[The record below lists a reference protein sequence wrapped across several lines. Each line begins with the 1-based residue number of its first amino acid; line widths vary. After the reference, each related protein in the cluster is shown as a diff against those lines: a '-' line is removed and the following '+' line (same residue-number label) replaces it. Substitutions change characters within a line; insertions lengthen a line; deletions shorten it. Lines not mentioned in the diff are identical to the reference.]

1 MIVFLN
7 GRFVPEEQAVV
18 SVFDR
23 AFLYGDGVY
32 EAMRIFNGEP
42 FRWQQH
48 LDRLRNGLE
57 YLKLALPYSPVQLRE
72 YTRQL
77 VTQNKM
83 PDSLLRLTLS
93 RGVGRR
99 GYSPVGADSPSVV
112 LSLHAA
118 PVTQANNPPRWK
130 LISSNVRLPAHEPLA
145 RFKTC
150 AKIPQILARAEA
162 DAAGA
167 DDALLLNTE
176 GFIVEGSSSNLFWLQ
191 DKVICTSPLPSGVL
205 PGVTRVVIFEL
216 CSKMGLATRELNITA
231 EKLQEADTVFLSLT
245 SVGMAE
251 CESLDGKVL
260 RRSDVVKALSEAY
273 WEVVKTET
281 AAGRG

>member
-112 LSLHAA
+112 LSLHPA
-118 PVTQANNPPRWK
+118 PVTQAVHRGR
-130 LISSNVRLPAHEPLA
+130 IEQQS
-145 RFKTC
+145 
-150 AKIPQILARAEA
+150 ILA
-162 DAAGA
+162 AGQSYLHVSIA
-167 DDALLLNTE
+167 QRRIA
-176 GFIVEGSSSNLFWLQ
+176 
-191 DKVICTSPLPSGVL
+191 
-205 PGVTRVVIFEL
+205 
-216 CSKMGLATRELNITA
+216 
-231 EKLQEADTVFLSLT
+231 
-245 SVGMAE
+245 
-251 CESLDGKVL
+251 
-260 RRSDVVKALSEAY
+260 RSDTS
-273 WEVVKTET
+273 
-281 AAGRG
+281 RNF